1 MTKPRN
7 REKKVEKA
15 EEDRE
20 SRRAYP
26 PRHSRPLLKLVNS
39 AVKRGDYT
47 KSVLAVLY

>member
-1 MTKPRN
+1 MTKPKK
-7 REKKVEKA
+7 REKKVEKG
-15 EEDRE
+15 EDRE